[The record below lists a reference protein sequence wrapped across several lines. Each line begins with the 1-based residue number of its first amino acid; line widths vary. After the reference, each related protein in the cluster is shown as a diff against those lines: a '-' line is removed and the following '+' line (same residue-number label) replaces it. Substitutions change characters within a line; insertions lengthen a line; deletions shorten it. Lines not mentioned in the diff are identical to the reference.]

1 MQKIMFNDKCFLTD
15 LTLEGIKR
23 KTRRPIKVKNII
35 VRDCDPIFNPADAYY
50 KDHSGYYQLIDGDT
64 GKVIRPRYK
73 VGEIVAVA
81 QSYYKAGIDP
91 GMILGDGSNGFI
103 FNEKGWKNKMYVRP
117 DLMPHQIKIT
127 GVCAEK
133 LQDISDEDCLA
144 EGVQLNKRQYDYD
157 GTKRYVVEGIKH
169 WRSIGCTEFDTPREA
184 FAALIDRTSG
194 KGTWKSNPFVFVYEY
209 KLIK

>member
-50 KDHSGYYQLIDGDT
+50 KDHSGYYQLIEGDT

-81 QSYYKAGIDP
+81 QSYDKAHVDP
-91 GMILGDGSNGFI
+91 TIILGDGSNGFI

-117 DLMPHQIKIT
+117 DLMPHRIKIT
-127 GVCAEK
+127 GIRAEK

-144 EGVQLNKRQYDYD
+144 EGIIRWDAGQKDIPFFTYKNAKKPDY
-157 GTKRYVVEGIKH
+157 
-169 WRSIGCTEFDTPREA
+169 DTPREA
-184 FAALIDRTSG
+184 FAALIDLTSG
-194 KGTWKSNPFVFVYEY
+194 KGTWQSNPFVFVYEY

>member
-35 VRDCDPIFNPADAYY
+35 VQDCDPIFNPADAYY

-103 FNEKGWKNKMYVRP
+103 FNEKGWENKMYVRP

-144 EGVQLNKRQYDYD
+144 EGIQF
-157 GTKRYVVEGIKH
+157 EGKAQSFYCGFNTSTGSKI
-169 WRSIGCTEFDTPREA
+169 WLGRNPRES
-184 FAALIDRTSG
+184 FAALIDLTSG
-194 KGTWKSNPFVFVYEY
+194 KGTWQSNPFVFVYKY
-209 KLIK
+209 TLIK

>member
-23 KTRRPIKVKNII
+23 MTRRPIKVKNII
-35 VRDCDPIFNPADAYY
+35 VQDCDPIFNPADAYY
-50 KDHSGYYQLIDGDT
+50 KGHSGYYLLIDGDT

-81 QSYYKAGIDP
+81 QSYDKAHVDP
-91 GMILGDGSNGFI
+91 TIILGDGSNGFI
-103 FNEKGWKNKMYVRP
+103 FDEEGWKNKMYVRP
-117 DLMPHQIKIT
+117 DLMPHRIKIT
-127 GVCAEK
+127 GIRAER

-144 EGVQLNKRQYDYD
+144 EGIQFD
-157 GTKRYVVEGIKH
+157 GKAQSFYCGFNTSTGSKIWLGRN
-169 WRSIGCTEFDTPREA
+169 PRES
-184 FAALIDRTSG
+184 FAALIDLTSG
-194 KGTWKSNPFVFVYEY
+194 KGTWQSNPFVFVYEY

>member
-23 KTRRPIKVKNII
+23 KTRRPIKVKKII
-35 VRDCDPIFNPADAYY
+35 VWYCDPMFNPADAYY

-117 DLMPHQIKIT
+117 DLMPHLIKIT
-127 GVCAEK
+127 GVRAEK

-144 EGVQLNKRQYDYD
+144 EGIQFD
-157 GTKRYVVEGIKH
+157 GKAQSFYCGFNTSTGSKIWLGRN
-169 WRSIGCTEFDTPREA
+169 PREA
-184 FAALIDRTSG
+184 FAELIDLTSG
-194 KGTWKSNPFVFVYEY
+194 KGTWQSNPFVFVYEY

>member
-35 VRDCDPIFNPADAYY
+35 VQDCDPIFNPADAYY

-91 GMILGDGSNGFI
+91 GMILGDDSNGFI
-103 FNEKGWKNKMYVRP
+103 FNEKGWENKMYVRP

-144 EGVQLNKRQYDYD
+144 EGIQFD
-157 GTKRYVVEGIKH
+157 GKAQSFYCGFNTSTGSKIWLGRN
-169 WRSIGCTEFDTPREA
+169 PRES
-184 FAALIDRTSG
+184 FAALIDLTSG
-194 KGTWKSNPFVFVYEY
+194 KGTWQSNPFVFVYKY
-209 KLIK
+209 TLIK

>member
-35 VRDCDPIFNPADAYY
+35 VRDCDQIFNPADAYY
-50 KDHSGYYQLIDGDT
+50 KDHSGYYLLIDGDT

-103 FNEKGWKNKMYVRP
+103 FNEKGWENKMYVRP

-127 GVCAEK
+127 GVRAER

-144 EGVQLNKRQYDYD
+144 EGIQFD
-157 GTKRYVVEGIKH
+157 GKAQSFYCGFNTSTGSKIWLGRN
-169 WRSIGCTEFDTPREA
+169 TRES
-184 FAALIDRTSG
+184 FAALIDLTSG
-194 KGTWKSNPFVFVYEY
+194 KGTWQSNPFVFVYEY

>member
-23 KTRRPIKVKNII
+23 KTRRPIKVKKII
-35 VRDCDPIFNPADAYY
+35 VWYCDPMFNPAGAYY

-117 DLMPHQIKIT
+117 DLMPHRIKIT
-127 GVCAEK
+127 GVRAERI
-133 LQDISDEDCLA
+133 QDISDEDCLA
-144 EGVQLNKRQYDYD
+144 EGIQFD
-157 GTKRYVVEGIKH
+157 GKAQSFYCGFNTSTGSKIWLGRN
-169 WRSIGCTEFDTPREA
+169 PREA

-194 KGTWKSNPFVFVYEY
+194 KGTWQSNPLVFVYEY

>member
-23 KTRRPIKVKNII
+23 KTRRPIKVKKII

-50 KDHSGYYQLIDGDT
+50 KDHSGYYQLIEGDT

-103 FNEKGWKNKMYVRP
+103 FNEKGWENKMYVRP
-117 DLMPHQIKIT
+117 DLMPHLIKIT

-144 EGVQLNKRQYDYD
+144 EGIQFD
-157 GTKRYVVEGIKH
+157 GKAQSFYCGFNTSTGSKIWLGRN
-169 WRSIGCTEFDTPREA
+169 PRES
-184 FAALIDRTSG
+184 FTSLIDLTSG
-194 KGTWKSNPFVFVYEY
+194 KGTWQSNPFVFVYEY

>member
-1 MQKIMFNDKCFLTD
+1 MFPY
-15 LTLEGIKR
+15 
-23 KTRRPIKVKNII
+23 RPDTGRYKAEDTKAYKGEKHHL
-35 VRDCDPIFNPADAYY
+35 RDCDPIFNPADAYY
-50 KDHSGYYQLIDGDT
+50 KGHSGYYLLIDGDT

-81 QSYYKAGIDP
+81 QSYYKAGIDL

-103 FNEKGWKNKMYVRP
+103 FNEKGWENKMYVRP

-127 GVCAEK
+127 GIRAER

-144 EGVQLNKRQYDYD
+144 EGIQFD
-157 GTKRYVVEGIKH
+157 GKAQSFYCGFNTSTGSKIWLGRN
-169 WRSIGCTEFDTPREA
+169 PRES
-184 FAALIDRTSG
+184 FAALIDLTSG
-194 KGTWKSNPFVFVYEY
+194 KGTWQSNPFVFVYEY

>member
-23 KTRRPIKVKNII
+23 KTRRPIKVKKII
-35 VRDCDPIFNPADAYY
+35 VWYCDPMFNPADAYY

-117 DLMPHQIKIT
+117 ELMPHQIKIT
-127 GVCAEK
+127 GVRAEK

-144 EGVQLNKRQYDYD
+144 EGIQFD
-157 GTKRYVVEGIKH
+157 GKAQSFYCGFNTSTGSKIWLGRN
-169 WRSIGCTEFDTPREA
+169 PRES
-184 FAALIDRTSG
+184 FAALIDLTSG
-194 KGTWKSNPFVFVYEY
+194 KGTWQSNPFVFVYEY

>member
-35 VRDCDPIFNPADAYY
+35 VQDCDPIFNPADTYY

-81 QSYYKAGIDP
+81 QSYYKADVDP
-91 GMILGDGSNGFI
+91 TLMLGDGSNGFV

-127 GVCAEK
+127 GVRAER

-144 EGVQLNKRQYDYD
+144 EGIQFD
-157 GTKRYVVEGIKH
+157 GKPQSFYCGFNTSTGSKIWLGRN
-169 WRSIGCTEFDTPREA
+169 PREA
-184 FAALIDRTSG
+184 FSALIDLTSG
-194 KGTWKSNPFVFVYEY
+194 KGTWQSNPFVFVYEY

>member
-50 KDHSGYYQLIDGDT
+50 KGHSGYYQLIDGDT

-103 FNEKGWKNKMYVRP
+103 FNEKGWENKMYVRP

-127 GVCAEK
+127 GVRAER
-133 LQDISDEDCLA
+133 LQNISDEDCLA
-144 EGVQLNKRQYDYD
+144 EGIQFD
-157 GTKRYVVEGIKH
+157 GKAQSFYCGFNTSTGSKIWLGRN
-169 WRSIGCTEFDTPREA
+169 PRES
-184 FAALIDRTSG
+184 FAALIDLTSG
-194 KGTWKSNPFVFVYEY
+194 KGTWQSNPFVFVYEY

>member
-23 KTRRPIKVKNII
+23 KTRRPIKVKNI
-35 VRDCDPIFNPADAYY
+35 VVQDCDPIFNPADAYY
-50 KDHSGYYQLIDGDT
+50 KGHSGYYLLIDGDT

-81 QSYYKAGIDP
+81 QSYDKAHVDP
-91 GMILGDGSNGFI
+91 TIMLGDGSNGFI
-103 FNEKGWKNKMYVRP
+103 FDEEGWKNKMYVRP
-117 DLMPHQIKIT
+117 DLMPHRIKIT
-127 GVCAEK
+127 GIRAER

-144 EGVQLNKRQYDYD
+144 EGIQFD
-157 GTKRYVVEGIKH
+157 GKAQSFYCGFNTSTGSKIWLGRN
-169 WRSIGCTEFDTPREA
+169 PREA

-194 KGTWKSNPFVFVYEY
+194 KGTWQSNPFVFVYEY
-209 KLIK
+209 TLIK

>member
-23 KTRRPIKVKNII
+23 KTRRPIKVKKII
-35 VRDCDPIFNPADAYY
+35 VWYCDPMFNPADAYY

-103 FNEKGWKNKMYVRP
+103 FNEKGWENKMYVRP

-133 LQDISDEDCLA
+133 LQDISDEDSLA
-144 EGVQLNKRQYDYD
+144 EGIQFD
-157 GTKRYVVEGIKH
+157 GKAQSFYCGFNTSTGSKIWLGRN
-169 WRSIGCTEFDTPREA
+169 PRES
-184 FAALIDRTSG
+184 FAALIDLTSG
-194 KGTWKSNPFVFVYEY
+194 KGTWQSNPFVFVYEY